1 MKHKI
6 MTEQYV
12 KISRLAKNNTIILAN
27 KLYKKNM

>member
-12 KISRLAKNNTIILAN
+12 KVIRLDKNNTIILAN
-27 KLYKKNM
+27 KLYIKK